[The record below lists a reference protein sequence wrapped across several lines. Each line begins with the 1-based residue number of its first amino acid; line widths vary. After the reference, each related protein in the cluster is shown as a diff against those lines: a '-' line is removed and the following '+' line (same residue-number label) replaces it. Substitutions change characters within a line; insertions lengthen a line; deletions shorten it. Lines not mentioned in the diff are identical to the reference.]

1 MIDPCFLQ
9 PLEDVIRDKF
19 FPAITEKGAFSDTE
33 RALLAL
39 PVRLVGLGI
48 VNPTAIP
55 ASLYIASIS
64 ITAPL
69 TEQILQQKDLLSP
82 EARTYQVK
90 TKTKIVCDDRMIMQD
105 AVDAIY

>member
-1 MIDPCFLQ
+1 MTQNMPY
-9 PLEDVIRDKF
+9 
-19 FPAITEKGAFSDTE
+19 
-33 RALLAL
+33 L
-39 PVRLVGLGI
+39 PTSAASRSGGI

-69 TEQILQQKDLLSP
+69 TKQILQQRDLLSP

-105 AVDAIY
+105 AVGAIY